1 MSALRPEI
9 WPLLHPASCPH
20 APTHS
25 PHPKTI
31 TPSPPPPFLP
41 SPQSCLSFFTPSSNL
56 AVIRAHEFFQSATS
70 AKLSASRRIQPHH
83 CGADSTA
90 SLSRLI
96 QPHRLG
102 HSSHGATFCG
112 HSARTVA
119 RSGRGK
125 GTSARCLAVSL
136 FTMRNNSCG
145 PGHAFIV
152 RARISRNRSLRSMT
166 MICTWL
172 SGGPSP
178 QLPGEVAPWTTLCSK
193 AHKCPT

>member
-1 MSALRPEI
+1 MSPVVDATCEDPWSCTIPMVPSRIRLAKSAYGAMASAMAI
-9 WPLLHPASCPH
+9 LWSVVLKHPSVKNFH
-20 APTHS
+20 T
-25 PHPKTI
+25 KDI
-31 TPSPPPPFLP
+31 TVGL
-41 SPQSCLSFFTPSSNL
+41 
-56 AVIRAHEFFQSATS
+56 
-70 AKLSASRRIQPHH
+70 IQPHH
-83 CGADSTA
+83 CGADSAA

-152 RARISRNRSLRSMT
+152 RARISRNRALRSMT

-193 AHKCPT
+193 AHKFPT